1 MAQFKFKAIGTSW
14 VIDIYKE
21 LDNKQ
26 QAEILTRIMQRIDEF
41 DKAYSRFRPDS
52 IVTHIS
58 KKSGNY
64 EFPEDSKILFEIYFD
79 LYKKTNGFFTP
90 LIGQMLIDAGYD
102 ASYSLK
108 QKKDLLAPPKW
119 EEVMEFHSNFK
130 QTGKQTLSI
139 IKPIQLD
146 FGAAGKG
153 YIIDL
158 VGKVLVEY
166 GIDSYCINAGG
177 DILYKNSDTKSEP
190 IRTGLEN
197 PQNTEQVIGICNLK
211 NKSICGSAG
220 NRRAWGNFTHIMNPH
235 TLVSPK
241 DITAVWI
248 VADTALIADAL
259 TTCLFF
265 VEPKTLS
272 GSYSFEHVILYK
284 DGSFDKSPNFP
295 GELFT
300 H

>member
-14 VIDIYKE
+14 VIDISGLEVERKTE
-21 LDNKQ
+21 VLEK
-26 QAEILTRIMQRIDEF
+26 IMSRIDSF
-41 DKAYSRFRPDS
+41 DKAYSRFRSDS
-52 IVTHIS
+52 TVTDIS
-58 KKSGNY
+58 KKSGEY
-64 EFPEDSKILFEIYFD
+64 LFPEDSKLLFEVYYD
-79 LYKKTNGFFTP
+79 LYRKTNGYFTP
-90 LIGQMLIDAGYD
+90 LVGQLLVDAGYD
-102 ASYSLK
+102 ANYSLK
-108 QKKDLLAPPKW
+108 QKRDLQTPPKW
-119 EEVMEFHSNFK
+119 EEVMEFNGNVLLVK
-130 QTGKQTLSI
+130 
-139 IKPIQLD
+139 KPIQLD

-158 VGKVLVEY
+158 VGKVLEEND
-166 GIDSYCINAGG
+166 INSFCINAGG
-177 DILYKNSDTKSEP
+177 DILYKNPDTKSEP

-235 TLVSPK
+235 TLVSPT

-272 GSYSFEHVILYK
+272 GSYSFEYVILYK
-284 DGSFDKSPNFP
+284 DGTFDKSPNFP

-300 H
+300 Q